1 MKHQHLFRQWLI
13 GCLCCYAVTVQGQ
26 TSLVQLVDIPA
37 GQFYMGGIGQG
48 ENFDEAPVHRVTIS
62 RPVLISAHEFTNEPF
77 AALRP

>member
-48 ENFDEAPVHRVTIS
+48 ETFDEAPAVVYVSYHDAVAFCEWLSQR
-62 RPVLISAHEFTNEPF
+62 E
-77 AALRP
+77 